1 MSKNIRRITYTAIA
15 AAIVFVVT
23 RIIVFP
29 VGTGGAY
36 IHFGDA
42 AIYFTAFLMGGP
54 IAAIAAAIGSA
65 LCDISLGYVIYAPA
79 TFIIKALMGLTAGLL
94 MKANKFW
101 VYVLACAIGGAIMTL
116 GYALYETILPSFGLA
131 VAIANAPFNLI
142 QWGASIVIAAVLYPV
157 AQRIQKVAHM
167 NELRR

>member
-1 MSKNIRRITYTAIA
+1 MRKNIRRISYTAIA

-36 IHFGDA
+36 VNFGDV
-42 AIYFTAFLMGGP
+42 AIYFSAFLLGGP

-65 LCDISLGYVIYAPA
+65 LCDVSLGYVIYAPA

-94 MKANKFW
+94 MKNKRFW
-101 VYVLACAIGGAIMTL
+101 IYVLACTIGGAIMTL
-116 GYALYETILPSFGLA
+116 GYALYETIIPSFGFA
-131 VAIANAPFNLI
+131 VAIANAPLNLI
-142 QWGASIVIAAVLYPV
+142 QWGASVVIAAVLYPV
-157 AQRIQKVAHM
+157 AQRIQKVTHFDA
-167 NELRR
+167 L